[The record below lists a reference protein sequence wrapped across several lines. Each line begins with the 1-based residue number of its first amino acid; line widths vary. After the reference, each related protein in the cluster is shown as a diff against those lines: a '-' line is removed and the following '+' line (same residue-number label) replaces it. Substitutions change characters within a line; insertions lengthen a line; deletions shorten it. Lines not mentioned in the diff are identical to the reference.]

1 MANEQTIKINLK
13 AVADFNDVASNV
25 QEIQKVLSQLKLPD
39 NLKNSFS
46 NTFKELDKVLSK
58 AQGQLDKG
66 FQSKS
71 DLTAYSKSIKQ
82 INALMSSLQSNM
94 SKINPNILKDSF
106 QIDTSALDRMNQK
119 ITEAK
124 KKLSQEIDKTG
135 IVSNISAAVD
145 ELNKL
150 SKVSGLKDL
159 KNNLAAG
166 DLDKVAD
173 TLNRLNTQVSKNQEK
188 IAQGNPKWVEYAAR
202 VKELNEAFQKII
214 SNAGINK
221 IVNEVNTLTQE
232 SKNLNQIELDK
243 FLNQFNSFSNDVAGA
258 ADEVADLTQTTY
270 GAAESTVKLNSE
282 MEQMKSKITM
292 FFGLNNAV
300 LLFQRALRSAYAT
313 IQDLDKV
320 MTETAVVTNF
330 SVGDMWDQL
339 PEYTQRA
346 NELGVSI
353 HDAYEAATLYYQQGL
368 ETNQVM
374 QITNAT
380 LKMGRI
386 ASLSASDA
394 TDRMTNAL
402 RGFNMEINEMNA
414 ERISDVYSKLAAMS
428 ASNVDEIS
436 TAMTKVASLAN
447 SANMEFETTSALLA
461 QMIETTREAPETAG
475 TALKTIVARFSEVKE
490 LVGQG
495 VLTGQDSEGE
505 EININKV
512 SKALRLAGIN
522 LNDFLNGSKGL
533 DDILI
538 ELASKWDGLDI
549 VQQRYIATIAAG
561 SRQQSR
567 FLAMMSDYKRT
578 MELVNGAN
586 NSAGASQEQYEK
598 TLESLETKLNKLK
611 NAWNEFIM
619 SLANNTIVKVFV
631 DALTKLL
638 TTINKLTSWLPG
650 ITSGFAK
657 LWITIKAF
665 KLGKSF
671 FDNLFKAFAP
681 NLAGQA
687 QQGAKVFSDTLKKGL
702 TTQLS
707 NIKASFQTLKFGAM
721 FNTEAKQASQG
732 LQDLLSNFEGLER
745 IQQHWDGLTNDAQ
758 GQQLSDAYD
767 NLIDDIIQAGISE
780 ETLGNIQA
788 ANLNTEQLK
797 IAATLGYTGALEGM
811 TVAEIEEAVTSA
823 ELFNLKKQQI
833 AQKIKGIAI
842 TTAEILANSKLTK
855 GTIIQTAAEKAL
867 TLAKKEGIKAS
878 LKALGIIGAII
889 LVIGGLIASI
899 VKLINVIAD
908 STPEA
913 RLAATQ
919 AAAEKAGEAADIAA
933 DKYNNL
939 REALNSI
946 GEHTSDLDGL
956 VEGTQEWKEAVS
968 ELNNEVLKLLE
979 DYPELAQ
986 FMSREDGVLTIDYNK
1001 EVNGQKASDVL
1012 GSYRKEMNDAQTAQ
1026 LMANKAVSEAQVTV
1040 DTSNLKKE
1048 ISSINDLG
1056 SQNIERI
1063 AKAFGNGEIALNE
1076 DGTFDFSSYDTG
1088 LMPAQEKALNE
1099 NINLLREYSNS
1110 LMAAEVAQDNYNQA
1124 IVDSALENTNLS
1136 KSEKAFTS
1144 QIWSNDKIDAEIEKA
1159 KDEVDMGDWKDEY
1172 AQSQGYKNYEK
1183 YKEENGGLKGD
1194 EKDAAKAYVKAARA
1208 TEAVSKNIQ
1217 NISTALTSANL
1228 TNQEKN
1234 LLSGKLS
1241 QGDLNNINLDALWN
1255 KIEESGLYDN
1265 QNDFEKQ
1272 MNTNIDQANQQSKSA
1287 NKLDG
1292 PGFGKI
1298 ASIDQ
1303 LNFSAIETFT
1313 TKLNDVAISSGK
1325 DITNRVISLFNS
1337 ITKDM
1342 NPEEANRFTEA
1353 LSQIDWTDTNDID
1366 SLADTLKEMG
1376 FSAEVGS
1383 KEYEELIKNIKEG
1396 SNAINKFNLERFTK
1410 EIDGARA
1417 ALADLFANSDKKS
1430 FSEDEYNNIVAA
1442 NEALSSDFVKQLDGS
1457 FTYIGESNEQ
1467 LVQALQENTVA
1478 LLSKTKDMLSDQLE
1492 ASQILNDKD
1501 TEGNSKDTEYSD
1513 FLDNA
1518 ASMSDDEV
1526 KTQLGEILGQLTG
1539 AGIDLSTL
1547 GISGL
1552 SNDTKIE
1559 NLNSEGLLKIV
1570 NGLKQVRDNTSQ
1582 YEAGLKD
1589 VKVQQAT
1596 TEALGMNNADQVAS
1610 EISKMQNSD
1619 NKDEDQSRLDG
1630 FIQALESM
1638 MVNAGVGDEL
1648 RTQVEGKQDQQAS
1661 LTNTFQEA
1669 QTLGLDATQ
1678 LNEYTLALQKVNT
1691 ELSAAEA
1698 AEIALANTK
1707 LNEGLNEIISSYEDW
1722 TSLIDEST
1730 GIIKASSSDDVAAFN
1745 NLKKSVNKM
1754 LNTSED
1760 LSDAFWDDAKN
1771 MENLKKAAEGDEKAL
1786 GELQK
1791 AAAQDY
1797 LVNLALDPSFDENAR
1812 NAILTLSDF
1821 IGSTELPTL
1830 DTNIELTG
1838 YDDFI
1843 ARCNELISA
1852 SGMTAEQ
1859 VSAAFQSMGYDV
1871 EFDPNTQTVP
1881 QSQTVPVTTYTI
1893 DYDDKGNIKQM
1904 TPSVKMETFTY
1915 ESEVAAPTIKTLT
1928 STGTGG
1934 GGISTKNSGNA
1945 KKNGG
1950 GGGGGG
1956 GSSPKSYEN
1965 KHDKRYNLVQDI
1977 SEEQRTLNK
1986 LQDQYNDLLLSA
1998 NVSAEKL
2005 SKNYKDQI
2013 ASLKKTRQLNQQ
2025 MLNYRKKDFKEYL
2038 NENSQ
2043 YSQYGTYNWKDNTIE
2058 INWGKIN
2065 AIKDEEKGSKV
2076 DEYISKLEEFEGYMD
2091 DVNDTLME
2099 INNQISELAE
2109 SYQDAYITGLNTVKD
2124 ALVEVRQKE
2133 IDKLSSLNDTIN
2145 DSNSRMFDAIQK
2157 AIDDERQAREN
2168 EKTEEDIANKEK
2180 RLAQLQM
2187 DTSGGN
2193 QLEILQL
2200 QKEIDEA
2207 RENYQD
2213 SLIDQQLS
2221 RMQEDAD
2228 AAAEQ
2233 RDRQI
2238 SLLEEQ
2244 LEIDQS
2250 NGEIWSQVFD
2260 IWNNGFTSDGKLNW
2274 GSPLGQLLRETA
2286 DYQSMS
2292 DAEKMKY
2299 TTDKKNEM
2307 ALAKSGEILGYDD
2320 QIDYS
2325 QEIKAAK
2332 NGGVSKQ
2339 TGIDYGKLDKE
2350 ELNHRVKVLEQLSN
2364 QKNKNS
2370 NKDKSTTSGSKEKK
2384 QEPTGPGYI
2393 NSMTKQIGHLYG
2405 RDHGRGEEVKKFQ
2418 KGYNAL
2424 IKDGLISGTKL
2435 DVDGKDGPNTTKAI
2449 KNLQELIGVSADG
2462 YWGKNSRSAFKN
2474 SKFKTYKTGGLADFT
2489 GPAWLDGTK
2498 SHPELVLNARD
2509 TENFIQL
2516 KDILSNVLKRDNN
2529 KTENSGDN
2537 YFEIHIDVERI
2548 EDDYDVEQLADK
2560 IKGIIQQD
2568 AMYRN
2573 VNVINRLR

>member
-46 NTFKELDKVLSK
+46 NTFKELDKILSK

-106 QIDTSALDRMNQK
+106 QIDTSALDRVNQK

-124 KKLSQEIDKTG
+124 QKLSQEIGKTG

-173 TLNRLNTQVSKNQEK
+173 TLNRLNAQVSKNQEK

-202 VKELNEAFQKII
+202 VKELNEAFQKVT
-214 SNAGINK
+214 SNNAINK

-243 FLNQFNSFSNDVAGA
+243 FINQFNSFSNDVAGA

-490 LVGQG
+490 LVDQG
-495 VLTGQDSEGE
+495 ALTGQDSEGE

-538 ELASKWDGLDI
+538 ELASKWDDLDI

-586 NSAGASQEQYEK
+586 NSAGASQQQYEK

-619 SLANNTIVKVFV
+619 SLANNTIVKVLV

-638 TTINKLTSWLPG
+638 TGINKLTSWLPG

-687 QQGAKVFSDTLKKGL
+687 QQGAKVFSDSLKKGL

-732 LQDLLSNFEGLER
+732 LQDLISNFEGLER
-745 IQQHWDGLTNDAQ
+745 IQQHWNGLTNDAQ

-788 ANLNTEQLK
+788 ANLNTEQLR

-811 TVAEIEEAVTSA
+811 TAAEIEDAVTSA

-878 LKALGIIGAII
+878 LKALGIIALIIAAVGA
-889 LVIGGLIASI
+889 LIAGI

-913 RLAATQ
+913 RLAAAQ

-956 VEGTQEWKEAVS
+956 VEGTQEWKDAVS

-986 FMSREDGVLTIDYNK
+986 FMSREDGVLTIDYDK

-1088 LMPAQEKALNE
+1088 LMPAQERALNE

-1159 KDEVDMGDWKDEY
+1159 KDEVDMSGWKDEY

-1183 YKEENGGLKGD
+1183 YEEEKGSLEGD
-1194 EKDAAKAYVKAARA
+1194 EEDAAKAYVKAARA

-1217 NISTALTSANL
+1217 NISTALAGANL

-1303 LNFSAIETFT
+1303 LNFGAIETFT

-1376 FSAEVGS
+1376 FSAEIGS

-1430 FSEDEYNNIVAA
+1430 FSEEEYNNIVAA
-1442 NEALSSDFVKQLDGS
+1442 NETLSSDFVKQLDGS

-1467 LVQALQENTVA
+1467 LIQALQENTIA

-1501 TEGNSKDTEYSD
+1501 AEGNSKDTEYSD

-1518 ASMSDDEV
+1518 ASMSNDEV
-1526 KTQLGEILGQLTG
+1526 KTQLTEILGNLTG

-1619 NKDEDQSRLDG
+1619 NKDEDQSRLEG
-1630 FIQALESM
+1630 FIAALESM
-1638 MVNAGVGDEL
+1638 MVNAGVGDKL

-1669 QTLGLDATQ
+1669 QTLGLDTTQ
-1678 LNEYTLALQKVNT
+1678 LNEYALALQKVNT

-1707 LNEGLNEIISSYEDW
+1707 LNEGINEIISSYEDW

-1730 GIIKASSSDDVAAFN
+1730 GTIKASSSDDVAAFN

-1760 LSDAFWDDAKN
+1760 LSDAFWDNATNMKN
-1771 MENLKKAAEGDEKAL
+1771 IKKVAEGDTKAL

-1791 AAAQDY
+1791 AAAEDY
-1797 LVNLALDPSFDENAR
+1797 LVQVATEADTNEAYQAIMNLN
-1812 NAILTLSDF
+1812 DF
-1821 IGSTELPTL
+1821 INDYDLPTL
-1830 DTNIELTG
+1830 EAGVSL
-1838 YDDFI
+1838 DDSQFI
-1843 ARCNELISA
+1843 AKCNEMIAA
-1852 SGMTAEQ
+1852 SGMTASQ
-1859 VSAAFQSMGYDV
+1859 VSDYFKNIGYDAEV
-1871 EFDPNTQTVP
+1871 EM
-1881 QSQTVPVTTYTI
+1881 
-1893 DYDDKGNIKQM
+1893 KEAK
-1904 TPSVKMETFTY
+1904 
-1915 ESEVAAPTIKTLT
+1915 AP
-1928 STGTGG
+1928 G
-1934 GGISTKNSGNA
+1934 
-1945 KKNGG
+1945 
-1950 GGGGGG
+1950 
-1956 GSSPKSYEN
+1956 
-1965 KHDKRYNLVQDI
+1965 
-1977 SEEQRTLNK
+1977 
-1986 LQDQYNDLLLSA
+1986 
-1998 NVSAEKL
+1998 
-2005 SKNYKDQI
+2005 
-2013 ASLKKTRQLNQQ
+2013 
-2025 MLNYRKKDFKEYL
+2025 
-2038 NENSQ
+2038 
-2043 YSQYGTYNWKDNTIE
+2043 
-2058 INWGKIN
+2058 
-2065 AIKDEEKGSKV
+2065 
-2076 DEYISKLEEFEGYMD
+2076 
-2091 DVNDTLME
+2091 
-2099 INNQISELAE
+2099 
-2109 SYQDAYITGLNTVKD
+2109 
-2124 ALVEVRQKE
+2124 
-2133 IDKLSSLNDTIN
+2133 
-2145 DSNSRMFDAIQK
+2145 
-2157 AIDDERQAREN
+2157 
-2168 EKTEEDIANKEK
+2168 
-2180 RLAQLQM
+2180 
-2187 DTSGGN
+2187 
-2193 QLEILQL
+2193 
-2200 QKEIDEA
+2200 
-2207 RENYQD
+2207 
-2213 SLIDQQLS
+2213 
-2221 RMQEDAD
+2221 
-2228 AAAEQ
+2228 
-2233 RDRQI
+2233 
-2238 SLLEEQ
+2238 
-2244 LEIDQS
+2244 
-2250 NGEIWSQVFD
+2250 
-2260 IWNNGFTSDGKLNW
+2260 
-2274 GSPLGQLLRETA
+2274 
-2286 DYQSMS
+2286 
-2292 DAEKMKY
+2292 
-2299 TTDKKNEM
+2299 
-2307 ALAKSGEILGYDD
+2307 
-2320 QIDYS
+2320 
-2325 QEIKAAK
+2325 
-2332 NGGVSKQ
+2332 
-2339 TGIDYGKLDKE
+2339 
-2350 ELNHRVKVLEQLSN
+2350 
-2364 QKNKNS
+2364 
-2370 NKDKSTTSGSKEKK
+2370 
-2384 QEPTGPGYI
+2384 
-2393 NSMTKQIGHLYG
+2393 
-2405 RDHGRGEEVKKFQ
+2405 
-2418 KGYNAL
+2418 
-2424 IKDGLISGTKL
+2424 
-2435 DVDGKDGPNTTKAI
+2435 
-2449 KNLQELIGVSADG
+2449 
-2462 YWGKNSRSAFKN
+2462 
-2474 SKFKTYKTGGLADFT
+2474 
-2489 GPAWLDGTK
+2489 
-2498 SHPELVLNARD
+2498 
-2509 TENFIQL
+2509 
-2516 KDILSNVLKRDNN
+2516 
-2529 KTENSGDN
+2529 
-2537 YFEIHIDVERI
+2537 
-2548 EDDYDVEQLADK
+2548 
-2560 IKGIIQQD
+2560 
-2568 AMYRN
+2568 
-2573 VNVINRLR
+2573 

>member
-124 KKLSQEIDKTG
+124 KKLSQEIGKTG
-135 IVSNISAAVD
+135 IVSNISTAVD

-173 TLNRLNTQVSKNQEK
+173 TLNRLNAQVSKNQEK

-258 ADEVADLTQTTY
+258 ADEVAELTQTTY

-490 LVGQG
+490 LVDQG
-495 VLTGQDSEGE
+495 ALTGQDSEGE

-538 ELASKWDGLDI
+538 DLASKWDGLDI

-586 NSAGASQEQYEK
+586 NSAGASQQQYEK

-619 SLANNTIVKVFV
+619 SLANNTIVKVLV

-721 FNTEAKQASQG
+721 FNTETKQASQG
-732 LQDLLSNFEGLER
+732 LQDLISNFEGLER
-745 IQQHWDGLTNDAQ
+745 IQQHWDGLTDDAQ

-780 ETLGNIQA
+780 ETFGNIQA
-788 ANLNTEQLK
+788 ANLDTEQLK
-797 IAATLGYTGALEGM
+797 IAATLAQTGALEGM
-811 TVAEIEEAVTSA
+811 TAAEIEEAVTSA

-878 LKALGIIGAII
+878 LKALGIIGLII
-889 LVIGGLIASI
+889 AAVGGLIAGI
-899 VKLINVIAD
+899 VKLINIIAD

-1012 GSYRKEMNDAQTAQ
+1012 GSYRKKMNDAQTAQ

-1056 SQNIERI
+1056 QQNIERI
-1063 AKAFGNGEIALNE
+1063 ARAFGNGEIALNE

-1088 LMPAQEKALNE
+1088 LMPAQERALNE
-1099 NINLLREYSNS
+1099 NIDLLREYSNS

-1124 IVDSALENTNLS
+1124 IVDSALENANLS

-1159 KDEVDMGDWKDEY
+1159 KANVDMSNWKDEY

-1183 YKEENGGLKGD
+1183 YEEEKGSLEGD
-1194 EKDAAKAYVKAARA
+1194 EEDAAKAYVKAARA

-1217 NISTALTSANL
+1217 NISTALTGANL

-1241 QGDLNNINLDALWN
+1241 QGDLNKDINLDNLWN
-1255 KIEESGLYDN
+1255 KIKESGLYNN

-1287 NKLDG
+1287 NKLVG
-1292 PGFGKI
+1292 LQFGKI
-1298 ASIDQ
+1298 DSIDQ
-1303 LNFSAIETFT
+1303 LNFSAIEAFT
-1313 TKLNDVAISSGK
+1313 TKLNEVFTSSGSV
-1325 DITNRVISLFNS
+1325 ITNNVIALFNS

-1342 NPEEANRFTEA
+1342 DSEEVNRFTEA

-1376 FSAEVGS
+1376 FSAQVGS
-1383 KEYEELIKNIKEG
+1383 EDYEKLIKKIKEG

-1410 EIDGARA
+1410 EMDGARA

-1430 FSEDEYNNIVAA
+1430 FSEEEYNNIVAA

-1467 LVQALQENTVA
+1467 LVQALQENTIA

-1526 KTQLGEILGQLTG
+1526 KTQLTEILGNLIG

-1559 NLNSEGLLKIV
+1559 DLNSEGLLKIV

-1582 YEAGLKD
+1582 YETGLKD

-1596 TEALGMNNADQVAS
+1596 TEAFGMNNADQVAS
-1610 EISKMQNSD
+1610 EITKMQNNE

-1638 MVNAGVGDEL
+1638 MVNAGVGDKL

-1669 QTLGLDATQ
+1669 QGLGLDTTQ
-1678 LNEYTLALQKVNT
+1678 LNEYALALQKVNT

-1698 AEIALANTK
+1698 VEIALANTK
-1707 LNEGLNEIISSYEDW
+1707 LNEGINEIISSYEDW
-1722 TSLIDEST
+1722 TSLIDKST
-1730 GIIKASSSDDVAAFN
+1730 GTIKASSSDDVAAFN

-1797 LVNLALDPSFDENAR
+1797 LINLALDPSFDENAR

-1830 DTNIELTG
+1830 DANIELTG

-1956 GSSPKSYEN
+1956 GSTKTYEN

-2005 SKNYKDQI
+2005 SKNYQDQV
-2013 ASLKKTRQLNQQ
+2013 ASLKKARQLNQQ
-2025 MLNYRKKDFKEYL
+2025 MLNYRKRDFKQYL

-2168 EKTEEDIANKEK
+2168 EKTEEDIANKEN

-2207 RENYQD
+2207 REGYQD

-2221 RMQEDAD
+2221 RMQEEANM
-2228 AAAEQ
+2228 AAEQ
-2233 RDRQI
+2233 RERQI
-2238 SLLEEQ
+2238 SLLDEQ
-2244 LEIDQS
+2244 LTVDQS
-2250 NGEIWSQVFD
+2250 NGEIWSKVFD
-2260 IWNNGFTSDGKLNW
+2260 IWNTGFTSDGKLNW

-2307 ALAKSGEILGYDD
+2307 ALAKAGETLGYDD

-2332 NGGVSKQ
+2332 AGALSKQ
-2339 TGIDYGKLDKE
+2339 TGIDYGELDKD
-2350 ELNHRVKVLEQLSN
+2350 ELTHRIGVLEQLNN
-2364 QKNKNS
+2364 QKNKNR

-2384 QEPTGPGYI
+2384 QEKPKATQPSKPSWNRITSVYNKI
-2393 NSMTKQIGHLYG
+2393 NSGQWGNGINNRIANGKKAGYTEDEIRLGQQYLNYRYG
-2405 RDHGRGEEVKKFQ
+2405 GKTEAQAKKLM
-2418 KGYNAL
+2418 G
-2424 IKDGLISGTKL
+2424 
-2435 DVDGKDGPNTTKAI
+2435 
-2449 KNLQELIGVSADG
+2449 
-2462 YWGKNSRSAFKN
+2462 
-2474 SKFKTYKTGGLADFT
+2474 YKTGGLADFT

-2516 KDILSNVLKRDNN
+2516 KDILSSVLKRNNN

>member
-124 KKLSQEIDKTG
+124 KKLSQEIGKTG
-135 IVSNISAAVD
+135 IVSNISTAVD

-173 TLNRLNTQVSKNQEK
+173 TLNRLNAQVSKNQEK

-258 ADEVADLTQTTY
+258 ADEVAELTQTTY

-490 LVGQG
+490 LVDQG
-495 VLTGQDSEGE
+495 ALTGQDSEGE

-538 ELASKWDGLDI
+538 DLASKWDGLDI

-586 NSAGASQEQYEK
+586 NSAGASQQQYEK

-619 SLANNTIVKVFV
+619 SLANNTIVKVLV

-721 FNTEAKQASQG
+721 FNTETKQASQG
-732 LQDLLSNFEGLER
+732 LQDLISNFEGLER
-745 IQQHWDGLTNDAQ
+745 IQQHWDGLTDDAQ

-780 ETLGNIQA
+780 ETFGNIQA
-788 ANLNTEQLK
+788 ANLDTEQLK
-797 IAATLGYTGALEGM
+797 IAATLAQTGALEGM
-811 TVAEIEEAVTSA
+811 TAAEIEEAVTSA

-878 LKALGIIGAII
+878 LKALGIIGLII
-889 LVIGGLIASI
+889 AAVGGLIAGI
-899 VKLINVIAD
+899 VKLINIIAD

-1012 GSYRKEMNDAQTAQ
+1012 GSYRKKMNDAQTAQ

-1056 SQNIERI
+1056 QQNIERI
-1063 AKAFGNGEIALNE
+1063 ARAFGNGEIALNE

-1088 LMPAQEKALNE
+1088 LMPAQERALNE
-1099 NINLLREYSNS
+1099 NIDLLREYSNS

-1124 IVDSALENTNLS
+1124 IVDSALENANLS

-1159 KDEVDMGDWKDEY
+1159 KANVDMSNWKDEY

-1183 YKEENGGLKGD
+1183 YEEEKGSLEGD
-1194 EKDAAKAYVKAARA
+1194 EEDAAKAYVKAARA

-1217 NISTALTSANL
+1217 NISTALTGANL

-1241 QGDLNNINLDALWN
+1241 QGDLNKDINLDNLWN
-1255 KIEESGLYDN
+1255 KIKESGLYNN

-1287 NKLDG
+1287 NKLVG
-1292 PGFGKI
+1292 LQFGKI
-1298 ASIDQ
+1298 DSIDQ
-1303 LNFSAIETFT
+1303 LNFSAIEAFT
-1313 TKLNDVAISSGK
+1313 TKLNEVFTSSGSV
-1325 DITNRVISLFNS
+1325 ITNNVIALFNS

-1342 NPEEANRFTEA
+1342 DSEEVNRFTEA

-1376 FSAEVGS
+1376 FSAQVGS
-1383 KEYEELIKNIKEG
+1383 EDYEKLIKKIKEG

-1410 EIDGARA
+1410 EMDGARA

-1430 FSEDEYNNIVAA
+1430 FSEEEYNNIVAA

-1467 LVQALQENTVA
+1467 LVQALQENTIA

-1526 KTQLGEILGQLTG
+1526 KTQLTEILGNLIG

-1559 NLNSEGLLKIV
+1559 DLNSEGLLKIV

-1582 YEAGLKD
+1582 YETGLKD

-1596 TEALGMNNADQVAS
+1596 TEAFGMNNADQVAS
-1610 EISKMQNSD
+1610 EITKMQNNE

-1638 MVNAGVGDEL
+1638 MVNAGVGDKL

-1669 QTLGLDATQ
+1669 QGLGLDTTQ
-1678 LNEYTLALQKVNT
+1678 LNEYALALQKVNT

-1698 AEIALANTK
+1698 VEIALANTK
-1707 LNEGLNEIISSYEDW
+1707 LNEGINEIISSYEDW
-1722 TSLIDEST
+1722 TSLIDKST
-1730 GIIKASSSDDVAAFN
+1730 GTIKASSSDDVAAFN

-1797 LVNLALDPSFDENAR
+1797 LINLALDPSFDENAR

-1830 DTNIELTG
+1830 DANIELTG

-1956 GSSPKSYEN
+1956 GSTKTYEN

-2005 SKNYKDQI
+2005 SKNYQDQV
-2013 ASLKKTRQLNQQ
+2013 ASLKKARQLNQQ
-2025 MLNYRKKDFKEYL
+2025 MLNYRKRDFKQYL

-2168 EKTEEDIANKEK
+2168 EKTEEDIANKEN

-2207 RENYQD
+2207 REGYQD

-2221 RMQEDAD
+2221 RMQEEANM
-2228 AAAEQ
+2228 AAEQ
-2233 RDRQI
+2233 RERQI
-2238 SLLEEQ
+2238 SLLDEQ
-2244 LEIDQS
+2244 LTVDQS
-2250 NGEIWSQVFD
+2250 NGEIWSKVFD
-2260 IWNNGFTSDGKLNW
+2260 IWNTGFTSDGKLNW

-2307 ALAKSGEILGYDD
+2307 ALAKAGETLGYDD

-2332 NGGVSKQ
+2332 AGALSKQ
-2339 TGIDYGKLDKE
+2339 TGIDYGELDKD
-2350 ELNHRVKVLEQLSN
+2350 ELTHRIGVLEQLNN
-2364 QKNKNS
+2364 QKNKNR

-2384 QEPTGPGYI
+2384 QEKPKATQPSKPSWNRITSVYNKI
-2393 NSMTKQIGHLYG
+2393 NSGQWGNGINNRIANGKKAGYTEDEIRLGQQYLNYRYG
-2405 RDHGRGEEVKKFQ
+2405 GKTEAQAKKLM
-2418 KGYNAL
+2418 G
-2424 IKDGLISGTKL
+2424 
-2435 DVDGKDGPNTTKAI
+2435 
-2449 KNLQELIGVSADG
+2449 
-2462 YWGKNSRSAFKN
+2462 
-2474 SKFKTYKTGGLADFT
+2474 YKTGGLADFT

-2516 KDILSNVLKRDNN
+2516 KDILSSVLKRNNN

-2573 VNVINRLR
+2573 VNFINHLR

>member
-124 KKLSQEIDKTG
+124 KKLSQEIGKTG
-135 IVSNISAAVD
+135 IVSNISTAVD

-173 TLNRLNTQVSKNQEK
+173 TLNRLNAQVSKNQEK

-258 ADEVADLTQTTY
+258 ADEVAELTQTTY

-490 LVGQG
+490 LVDQG
-495 VLTGQDSEGE
+495 ALTGQDSEGE

-538 ELASKWDGLDI
+538 DLASKWDGLDI

-586 NSAGASQEQYEK
+586 NSAGASQQQYEK

-619 SLANNTIVKVFV
+619 SLANNTIVKVLV

-721 FNTEAKQASQG
+721 FNTETKQASQG
-732 LQDLLSNFEGLER
+732 LQDLISNFEGLER
-745 IQQHWDGLTNDAQ
+745 IQQHWDGLTDDAQ

-780 ETLGNIQA
+780 ETFGNIQA
-788 ANLNTEQLK
+788 ANLDTEQLK
-797 IAATLGYTGALEGM
+797 IAATLAQTGALEGM
-811 TVAEIEEAVTSA
+811 TAAEIEEAVTSA

-878 LKALGIIGAII
+878 LKALGIIGLII
-889 LVIGGLIASI
+889 AAVGGLIAGI
-899 VKLINVIAD
+899 VKLINIIAD

-1012 GSYRKEMNDAQTAQ
+1012 GSYRKKMNDAQTAQ

-1056 SQNIERI
+1056 QQNIERI
-1063 AKAFGNGEIALNE
+1063 ARAFGNGEIALNE

-1088 LMPAQEKALNE
+1088 LMPAQERALNE
-1099 NINLLREYSNS
+1099 NIDLLREYSNS

-1124 IVDSALENTNLS
+1124 IVDSALENANLS

-1159 KDEVDMGDWKDEY
+1159 KANVDMSNWKDEY

-1183 YKEENGGLKGD
+1183 YEEEKGSLEGD
-1194 EKDAAKAYVKAARA
+1194 EEDAAKAYVKAARA

-1217 NISTALTSANL
+1217 NISTALTGANL

-1241 QGDLNNINLDALWN
+1241 QGDLNKDINLDNLWN
-1255 KIEESGLYDN
+1255 KIKESGLYNN

-1287 NKLDG
+1287 NKLVG
-1292 PGFGKI
+1292 LQFGKI
-1298 ASIDQ
+1298 DSIDQ
-1303 LNFSAIETFT
+1303 LNFSAIEAFT
-1313 TKLNDVAISSGK
+1313 TKLNEVFTSSGSV
-1325 DITNRVISLFNS
+1325 ITNNVIALFNS

-1342 NPEEANRFTEA
+1342 DSEEVNRFTEA

-1376 FSAEVGS
+1376 FSAQVGS
-1383 KEYEELIKNIKEG
+1383 EDYEKLIKKIKEG

-1410 EIDGARA
+1410 EMDGARA

-1430 FSEDEYNNIVAA
+1430 FSEEEYNNIVAA

-1467 LVQALQENTVA
+1467 LVQALQENTIA

-1526 KTQLGEILGQLTG
+1526 KTQLTEILGNLIG

-1559 NLNSEGLLKIV
+1559 DLNSEGLLKIV

-1582 YEAGLKD
+1582 YETGLKD

-1610 EISKMQNSD
+1610 EITKMQNNE

-1638 MVNAGVGDEL
+1638 MVNAGVGDKL

-1669 QTLGLDATQ
+1669 QGLGLDTTQ
-1678 LNEYTLALQKVNT
+1678 LNEYALALQKVNT

-1698 AEIALANTK
+1698 VEIALANTK
-1707 LNEGLNEIISSYEDW
+1707 LNEGINEIISSYEDW
-1722 TSLIDEST
+1722 TSLIDKST
-1730 GIIKASSSDDVAAFN
+1730 GTIKASSSDDVAAFN

-1797 LVNLALDPSFDENAR
+1797 LINLALDPSFDENAR

-1830 DTNIELTG
+1830 DANIELTG

-1956 GSSPKSYEN
+1956 GSTKTYEN

-2005 SKNYKDQI
+2005 SKNYQDQV
-2013 ASLKKTRQLNQQ
+2013 ASLKKARQLNQQ
-2025 MLNYRKKDFKEYL
+2025 MLNYRKRDFKQYL

-2168 EKTEEDIANKEK
+2168 EKTEEDIANKEN

-2207 RENYQD
+2207 REGYQD

-2221 RMQEDAD
+2221 RMQEEANM
-2228 AAAEQ
+2228 AAEQ
-2233 RDRQI
+2233 RERQI
-2238 SLLEEQ
+2238 SLLDEQ
-2244 LEIDQS
+2244 LTVDQS
-2250 NGEIWSQVFD
+2250 NGEIWSKVFD
-2260 IWNNGFTSDGKLNW
+2260 IWNTGFTSDGKLNW

-2307 ALAKSGEILGYDD
+2307 ALAKAGETLGYDD

-2332 NGGVSKQ
+2332 AGALSKQ
-2339 TGIDYGKLDKE
+2339 TGIDYGELDKD
-2350 ELNHRVKVLEQLSN
+2350 ELTHRIGVLEQLNN
-2364 QKNKNS
+2364 QKNKNR

-2384 QEPTGPGYI
+2384 QEKPKATQPSKPSWNRITSVYNKI
-2393 NSMTKQIGHLYG
+2393 NSGQWGNGINNRIANGKKAGYTEDEIRLGQQYLNYRYG
-2405 RDHGRGEEVKKFQ
+2405 GKTEAQAKKLM
-2418 KGYNAL
+2418 G
-2424 IKDGLISGTKL
+2424 
-2435 DVDGKDGPNTTKAI
+2435 
-2449 KNLQELIGVSADG
+2449 
-2462 YWGKNSRSAFKN
+2462 
-2474 SKFKTYKTGGLADFT
+2474 YKTGGLADFT

-2516 KDILSNVLKRDNN
+2516 KDILSSVLKRNNN

-2573 VNVINRLR
+2573 VNFINHLR

>member
-46 NTFKELDKVLSK
+46 NTFKELDKILSK
-58 AQGQLDKG
+58 AQGQLNKG

-94 SKINPNILKDSF
+94 LKINPNILKDSF
-106 QIDTSALDRMNQK
+106 QIDTSALDRVNQK
-119 ITEAK
+119 ITEVK
-124 KKLSQEIDKTG
+124 QKLFQEIGKTG

-173 TLNRLNTQVSKNQEK
+173 TLNRLNAQVSKNQEK

-202 VKELNEAFQKII
+202 VKELNEAFQKIT
-214 SNAGINK
+214 SNTGINK

-320 MTETAVVTNF
+320 MTETSVVTNF

-490 LVGQG
+490 LVDQG
-495 VLTGQDSEGE
+495 ALTGQDSEGE

-538 ELASKWDGLDI
+538 ELASKWDDLDI

-567 FLAMMSDYKRT
+567 FLAIMSDYKRT

-586 NSAGASQEQYEK
+586 NSAGASQQQYEK

-619 SLANNTIVKVFV
+619 SLANNTIVKVLV

-638 TTINKLTSWLPG
+638 TGINKLTSWLPG

-687 QQGAKVFSDTLKKGL
+687 QQGTKVFSDSLKKGL

-732 LQDLLSNFEGLER
+732 LQDLISNFEGLER

-797 IAATLGYTGALEGM
+797 IAVTLAQTGALEGM
-811 TVAEIEEAVTSA
+811 TAAEIEEAVTSA

-842 TTAEILANSKLTK
+842 ITAETLANSKLTK

-867 TLAKKEGIKAS
+867 TLAKKEGIVAS
-878 LKALGIIGAII
+878 LKALGIIGLII
-889 LVIGGLIASI
+889 AAVGALIYGI

-913 RLAATQ
+913 RLAAAQ

-946 GEHTSDLDGL
+946 GEHTSNLDGL
-956 VEGTQEWKEAVS
+956 VEGTQEWKDAVS

-1012 GSYRKEMNDAQTAQ
+1012 ESYRKEMNDAQIAQ
-1026 LMANKAVSEAQVTV
+1026 LMANKAVSETQVAV
-1040 DTSNLKKE
+1040 DTSNFKNE
-1048 ISSINDLG
+1048 IFPINGLG
-1056 SQNIERI
+1056 SQTIERI
-1063 AKAFGNGEIALNE
+1063 ARAFGNGEIALNE
-1076 DGTFDFSSYDTG
+1076 DGTFDFSSYDNDIK
-1088 LMPAQEKALNE
+1088 PAQERALNE

-1110 LMAAEVAQDNYNQA
+1110 LMAAKVAQDNYNQS

-1159 KDEVDMGDWKDEY
+1159 KDDVDMSGWKDEY

-1183 YKEENGGLKGD
+1183 YKEENGDLKGD
-1194 EKDAAKAYVKAARA
+1194 EEDAAKDYVKAARA
-1208 TEAVSKNIQ
+1208 SEAVSKNIQ
-1217 NISTALTSANL
+1217 NISTALASANL

-1241 QGDLNNINLDALWN
+1241 QGDLNNINLDALWT
-1255 KIEESGLYDN
+1255 KIEKSGLYN
-1265 QNDFEKQ
+1265 NKGDFEKQ
-1272 MNTNIDQANQQSKSA
+1272 MNANVDQATQQSESA
-1287 NKLDG
+1287 NKIKDRDLKDING
-1292 PGFGKI
+1292 I
-1298 ASIDQ
+1298 NQ
-1303 LNFSAIETFT
+1303 LNFGAIDAFT
-1313 TKLNDVAISSGK
+1313 TKLNEVFISNGE
-1325 DITNRVISLFNS
+1325 NMANGVIESFNS
-1337 ITKDM
+1337 ITASMDA
-1342 NPEEANRFTEA
+1342 EDANRFTEA

-1376 FSAEVGS
+1376 FSAQVGS
-1383 KEYEELIKNIKEG
+1383 EDYEKLIKNIKEG

-1430 FSEDEYNNIVAA
+1430 FSEEEYNNIVAA
-1442 NEALSSDFVKQLDGS
+1442 NETLSSDFVKQLDGS

-1467 LVQALQENTVA
+1467 LVQALQENTIA

-1501 TEGNSKDTEYSD
+1501 VEGNSKDTEYSD

-1526 KTQLGEILGQLTG
+1526 KTQLTEILGNLTG

-1552 SNDTKIE
+1552 SNDTDIDS
-1559 NLNSEGLLKIV
+1559 LNSEGLLKIV

-1582 YEAGLKD
+1582 YETGLKE

-1596 TEALGMNNADQVAS
+1596 TEALGMNDADQVAG
-1610 EISKMQNSD
+1610 EISKMQNSE
-1619 NKDEDQSRLDG
+1619 NKDQDSSRLEG
-1630 FIQALESM
+1630 FIAALESM
-1638 MVNAGVGDEL
+1638 MVNAGVGDKL

-1678 LNEYTLALQKVNT
+1678 LNEYALALQKVNT

-1707 LNEGLNEIISSYEDW
+1707 LNEGINEIISSYEDW
-1722 TSLIDEST
+1722 TSLIDKST
-1730 GIIKASSSDDVAAFN
+1730 GTIKASSSDDVAAFN

-1760 LSDAFWDDAKN
+1760 LSDAFWDNATNMKN
-1771 MENLKKAAEGDEKAL
+1771 IKKVAEGDTKAL

-1791 AAAQDY
+1791 AAAEDY
-1797 LVNLALDPSFDENAR
+1797 LVQVATEADTNEAYQAIMNLN
-1812 NAILTLSDF
+1812 DF
-1821 IGSTELPTL
+1821 INDYDLPTL
-1830 DTNIELTG
+1830 EAGVSL
-1838 YDDFI
+1838 DDSQFI
-1843 ARCNELISA
+1843 AKCNEMIAA
-1852 SGMTAEQ
+1852 SGMTASQ
-1859 VSAAFQSMGYDV
+1859 VSDYFKNIGYDAEV
-1871 EFDPNTQTVP
+1871 EMKEAKAPGSTRTVHTSGTRINP
-1881 QSQTVPVTTYTI
+1881 ASGEKEPVEATYTETVEPATVMVPV
-1893 DYDDKGNIKQM
+1893 
-1904 TPSVKMETFTY
+1904 VK
-1915 ESEVAAPTIKTLT
+1915 SLT
-1928 STGTGG
+1928 STGSGG
-1934 GGISTKNSGNA
+1934 GGFSVGNQNA
-1945 KKNGG
+1945 GRKS
-1950 GGGGGG
+1950 GGGGG

-2168 EKTEEDIANKEK
+2168 EKTEEDIANKEN

-2207 RENYQD
+2207 RQNYQD

-2221 RMQEDAD
+2221 RMQEEAD
-2228 AAAEQ
+2228 MAAEQ
-2233 RDRQI
+2233 RERQI
-2238 SLLEEQ
+2238 SLLDEQ
-2244 LEIDQS
+2244 LTVDQS
-2250 NGEIWSQVFD
+2250 NGEIWSKVFD
-2260 IWNNGFTSDGKLNW
+2260 IWNTGFTSDGKLNW

-2307 ALAKSGEILGYDD
+2307 ALAKAGETLGYDD

-2325 QEIKAAK
+2325 QEIKTAK

-2350 ELNHRVKVLEQLSN
+2350 ELNHRIGVLEQLNN
-2364 QKNKNS
+2364 QKNKNR
-2370 NKDKSTTSGSKEKK
+2370 NKDKPTTSGNEDKPKESK
-2384 QEPTGPGYI
+2384 GPGYI
-2393 NSMTKQIGHLYG
+2393 NSMTKQIGNLYG

-2435 DVDGKDGPNTTKAI
+2435 DVDGKDGSNTTKAI
-2449 KNLQELIGVSADG
+2449 KNLQKLIKVNADG
-2462 YWGKNSRSAFKN
+2462 YWGKKSREAFKK
-2474 SKFKTYKTGGLADFT
+2474 SKFKAYKTGGLADFT

-2529 KTENSGDN
+2529 KAENSGDN

-2573 VNVINRLR
+2573 VNFINHLR

>member
-124 KKLSQEIDKTG
+124 KKLSQEIGKTG

-490 LVGQG
+490 LVDQG
-495 VLTGQDSEGE
+495 ALTGQDSEGE

-538 ELASKWDGLDI
+538 ELASKWDDLDI

-586 NSAGASQEQYEK
+586 NSAGASQQQYEK

-619 SLANNTIVKVFV
+619 SLANNTIVKVLV

-638 TTINKLTSWLPG
+638 TGINKLTSWLPG

-702 TTQLS
+702 ITQLS

-721 FNTEAKQASQG
+721 FNTETKQASQG
-732 LQDLLSNFEGLER
+732 LQDLISNFEGLER
-745 IQQHWDGLTNDAQ
+745 IQQHWNGLTDDAQ

-780 ETLGNIQA
+780 ETFGNIQA
-788 ANLNTEQLK
+788 ANLDTEQLR
-797 IAATLGYTGALEGM
+797 IAATLAQTGALEGM
-811 TVAEIEEAVTSA
+811 TAAEIEEAVTSA

-956 VEGTQEWKEAVS
+956 VEGTQEWKDAVS

-1088 LMPAQEKALNE
+1088 LMPAQERALNE

-1159 KDEVDMGDWKDEY
+1159 KDEVDMSGWKDEY

-1183 YKEENGGLKGD
+1183 YEEEKGSLEGD
-1194 EKDAAKAYVKAARA
+1194 EEDAAKAYVKAARA

-1217 NISTALTSANL
+1217 NISTALAGANL

-1241 QGDLNNINLDALWN
+1241 QGDLNNINLDVLWN

-1467 LVQALQENTVA
+1467 LVQALQENTIA

-1526 KTQLGEILGQLTG
+1526 KTQLTEILGNLIG

-1559 NLNSEGLLKIV
+1559 DLNSEGLLKIV
-1570 NGLKQVRDNTSQ
+1570 NGLKQVRDNTNQ
-1582 YEAGLKD
+1582 YETGLKD

-1610 EISKMQNSD
+1610 EITKMQNNE

-1638 MVNAGVGDEL
+1638 MVNAGVGDKL

-1669 QTLGLDATQ
+1669 QTLGLDTTQ
-1678 LNEYTLALQKVNT
+1678 LNEYALALQKVNT
-1691 ELSAAEA
+1691 ELSAAES

-1707 LNEGLNEIISSYEDW
+1707 LNEGINEIISSYEDW
-1722 TSLIDEST
+1722 TSLIDKST
-1730 GIIKASSSDDVAAFN
+1730 GTIKASSSDDIAAFN

-1760 LSDAFWDDAKN
+1760 LSDAFWDNATNMKN
-1771 MENLKKAAEGDEKAL
+1771 IKKVAEGDTKAL

-1791 AAAQDY
+1791 AAAEDY
-1797 LVNLALDPSFDENAR
+1797 LVQVATEADTNEAYQAIMNLN
-1812 NAILTLSDF
+1812 DF
-1821 IGSTELPTL
+1821 INDYDLPTL
-1830 DTNIELTG
+1830 EAGVSL
-1838 YDDFI
+1838 DDSQFI
-1843 ARCNELISA
+1843 AKCNEMIAA
-1852 SGMTAEQ
+1852 SGMTATQ
-1859 VSAAFQSMGYDV
+1859 VSDYFKNIGYDAEVKMKEAKAPGSTRTVHTSGTRINPASGEKEPV
-1871 EFDPNTQTVP
+1871 EATYTETVEP
-1881 QSQTVPVTTYTI
+1881 ATVMVPV
-1893 DYDDKGNIKQM
+1893 
-1904 TPSVKMETFTY
+1904 VK
-1915 ESEVAAPTIKTLT
+1915 SLT
-1928 STGTGG
+1928 STGSGG
-1934 GGISTKNSGNA
+1934 GGFSVGNQNA
-1945 KKNGG
+1945 GRKSS

-1956 GSSPKSYEN
+1956 GSSKSYEN

-1977 SEEQRTLNK
+1977 AEEQRTLNK

-2005 SKNYKDQI
+2005 SKNYKDQV

-2038 NENSQ
+2038 NENSK

-2168 EKTEEDIANKEK
+2168 EKTEEDIANKEN

-2207 RENYQD
+2207 REGYQD
-2213 SLIDQQLS
+2213 SLIDQQIA

-2250 NGEIWSQVFD
+2250 NGEIWSKVFD
-2260 IWNNGFTSDGKLNW
+2260 IWNTGFTSDGKLNW
-2274 GSPLGQLLRETA
+2274 GSPLAQLLRETA

-2292 DAEKMKY
+2292 DAEKIKY

-2307 ALAKSGEILGYDD
+2307 ALAKAGETLGYDD

-2339 TGIDYGKLDKE
+2339 TGIDYGKLGKE
-2350 ELNHRVKVLEQLSN
+2350 ERNQRIKVLEQLSN
-2364 QKNKNS
+2364 QKNKNR
-2370 NKDKSTTSGSKEKK
+2370 NKDKPTTSGNGEKK
-2384 QEPTGPGYI
+2384 QEPTGSGNI
-2393 NSMTKQIGHLYG
+2393 KSMEKQIGHLLG
-2405 RDHGRGEEVKKFQ
+2405 RDNGRGEEVKKFQ
-2418 KGYNAL
+2418 RGYNEL

-2435 DVDGKDGPNTTKAI
+2435 EVDGKDGSNTTAAI
-2449 KNLQELIGVSADG
+2449 KNLQKLIGVSIDG
-2462 YWGKNSRSAFKN
+2462 YWGKKSREAFKK

-2516 KDILSNVLKRDNN
+2516 KDILSNVLKRNSN